1 MWVAIQRPNK
11 THGVLLAKID
21 QNMKINPRLLTATAI
36 IDAAPHRLETLA
48 LNFVRLCFSFG
59 IEDDARF
66 EFRALAIA
74 ATNGILFSK
83 LLPEASADFVEEVKT
98 VVSLELPCPELNN
111 IMIEDQGEDDTG
123 VERLRVNL
131 RQVLE
136 ELSKDRAPQ
145 STNHKLLWAMAW
157 GANAGRL
164 DPAYAAATEVRRES
178 QSCENQFIGSRLPAW
193 ALDDY
198 EARNAP
204 VIEFFEQF
212 YKTTPVE
219 REVICTAAYET
230 LKAAS
235 LLRDPWDMNFW
246 AQTGWSYGRQFAKSD
261 RCVTLF
267 EEAGLEGLKNCRTSY
282 KDCVLG
288 TTTPSGEVQ
297 LEKAILRFFSS
308 SYNGA
313 YARILC
319 RGEER
324 RLIVRAAFDA
334 AYWFGIFSALPLQT

>member
-1 MWVAIQRPNK
+1 MWVAIPRSNK
-11 THGVLLAKID
+11 PHGVLLAITD
-21 QNMKINPRLLTATAI
+21 QNMNTNPRLLNAPAI
-36 IDAAPHRLETLA
+36 INAAPHRLETLA
-48 LNFVRLCFSFG
+48 VNFVRLCNNFG
-59 IEDDARF
+59 IEPDAHF
-66 EFRALAIA
+66 EIRALAVA
-74 ATNGILFSK
+74 ATNGILFAKS
-83 LLPEASADFVEEVKT
+83 LPEAASDFVEEVKT
-98 VVSLELPCPELNN
+98 IVSLELPCDELTT
-111 IMIEDQGEDDTG
+111 IMIEDQGDEDTW

-136 ELSKDRAPQ
+136 ELSKARAPQ
-145 STNHKLLWAMAW
+145 STNHNLLWAMAW

-164 DPAYAAATEVRRES
+164 YPAYAVATEARRES
-178 QSCENQFIGSRLPAW
+178 QSTENQFIGSRLPAW
-193 ALDDY
+193 ALNDF

-204 VIEFFEQF
+204 VIEFFESF
-212 YKTTPVE
+212 YKSAPVE

-246 AQTGWSYGRQFAKSD
+246 AQTGWSHGRQFAKSD
-261 RCVTLF
+261 RCVALF
-267 EEAGLEGLKNCRTSY
+267 EEAGLEGLQNCRTSY
-282 KDCVLG
+282 KECVLG
-288 TTTPSGEVQ
+288 TTTVSGEVQ
-297 LEKAILRFFSS
+297 LEKAILRFFSN

-334 AYWFGIFSALPLQT
+334 AFWFGIFSAIPLQT